1 MFLDIN
7 ACTFNDLEN
16 RCIPKFLDVEISK
29 KYDLENR
36 LKELGENIE
45 SLKRDESKESIEDSL
60 KKIQFYIEA
69 HNKLAQSKYENVEK
83 DIMDEKR
90 NEVEP
95 EHEML
100 YKKIDLYIEKISK
113 LENAERY
120 QLLEVLIQKYGR
132 DYIPSNEPK
141 ENPLTIYCKYGNK
154 VICCECDK
162 RMIQLYKDTSNF
174 DEGLKSLLD
183 ELGVEEDGMNWCKN
197 CGREIHVAEGETTEN
212 FKKNGARDVTHE
224 MLDEE
229 DQPNKESNRELF
241 ENLKMFLNAEDGGIS
256 TDNKLDIMKIYK
268 AILEVMGITLKESDE
283 LNVLKTVSGI
293 CATNIKTKLEWS
305 STYKGKP
312 KSIDKAYLS
321 YTSIN
326 TIIYTA
332 AYLFIIVQS
341 SVPEYSITKPHSKC
355 TPSLEGY
362 PLELDD
368 TNMKG
373 IMYLKCILE
382 SYAETSQDWKSL
394 KKIKLDTTLQSTMSK
409 LASDDYIQF
418 RYKEKRHYI
427 ETKTVQSEKMEPLN
441 VWNEFRPPLKV
452 YDIDNSQ
459 IDNIGVRELKGLR
472 GVDLK
477 NVQHYLALKTIS
489 EIDKSIGKEDVSN
502 YLFTP
507 AVLGNSCCL
516 QQITPQFDYM
526 KMFKTSS
533 TFTGIETKLNITNA
547 LENSGKKNTIYKTYT
562 DEFTRLPSFRNNIFP
577 TKEDVSNE
585 EISLLF
591 ETYVPIGE
599 FKGQKRIYYNNTC
612 ILTNQTR
619 AEILAKEFT
628 FEHYIELIKIIH
640 EFNLTSTNDYR
651 IKNKLEKDGMQ
662 PKLSAQESNAV
673 SNMMLTTTKSSRSK
687 SSSAEDGKQVINI
700 DTDINGELSI
710 LKNVMIILSKNEA
723 SLKNPYISKF
733 FEKLKSEK
741 NAETVVALWK
751 DFKLQIGVEID
762 EIEAHVE
769 ELMSKDIAVNL
780 GNQLKQLGELRSIF
794 QDNEDSFGYDKAK
807 HISVNAKISH
817 IKRYLHTYLFGIPYK
832 IKNDM
837 GVVVVDKK
845 DKPANWN
852 ISQNYINKLN
862 DILKSNSHLCD
873 EFILDKRSNNNQV
886 VYESLCSLITRNNRQ
901 LSQFCAKEH
910 ELSCDG
916 RIKIFSKCT
925 NRNLASVLH
934 MVFVLIFKEML
945 MSDLIT
951 SESIQRNMLTKPAT
965 LSDDN
970 SGDLQDAD
978 SMDGSDIGDIAKI
991 VLDEMNTLEGPEE
1004 MVDNSAG
1011 NGKGRGK
1018 GKGATIVDDNEP
1030 THRLLVCRL
1039 LVEISNEIEK
1049 DRVFLDKHSKT
1060 AIAENIEKKLEADK
1074 EDNLAIMKELDRES
1088 RQSLTN
1094 MIKLGM
1100 TTWKNLSKKQDLNLY
1115 FGETIEEVDEMDPG
1129 NGENENQPVIYEEDD
1144 AENVLSRAQQDLGE
1158 NYTSEQL
1165 DEWNERR
1172 DNNERADREAAADM
1186 DVMPDED
1193 FGDDGYGEDAGGDD
1207 AYY

>member
-1 MFLDIN
+1 
-7 ACTFNDLEN
+7 
-16 RCIPKFLDVEISK
+16 
-29 KYDLENR
+29 
-36 LKELGENIE
+36 
-45 SLKRDESKESIEDSL
+45 
-60 KKIQFYIEA
+60 
-69 HNKLAQSKYENVEK
+69 
-83 DIMDEKR
+83 
-90 NEVEP
+90 
-95 EHEML
+95 
-100 YKKIDLYIEKISK
+100 
-113 LENAERY
+113 
-120 QLLEVLIQKYGR
+120 
-132 DYIPSNEPK
+132 
-141 ENPLTIYCKYGNK
+141 
-154 VICCECDK
+154 
-162 RMIQLYKDTSNF
+162 
-174 DEGLKSLLD
+174 
-183 ELGVEEDGMNWCKN
+183 
-197 CGREIHVAEGETTEN
+197 
-212 FKKNGARDVTHE
+212 
-224 MLDEE
+224 
-229 DQPNKESNRELF
+229 
-241 ENLKMFLNAEDGGIS
+241 
-256 TDNKLDIMKIYK
+256 
-268 AILEVMGITLKESDE
+268 
-283 LNVLKTVSGI
+283 
-293 CATNIKTKLEWS
+293 
-305 STYKGKP
+305 
-312 KSIDKAYLS
+312 
-321 YTSIN
+321 
-326 TIIYTA
+326 
-332 AYLFIIVQS
+332 
-341 SVPEYSITKPHSKC
+341 
-355 TPSLEGY
+355 
-362 PLELDD
+362 
-368 TNMKG
+368 
-373 IMYLKCILE
+373 
-382 SYAETSQDWKSL
+382 
-394 KKIKLDTTLQSTMSK
+394 
-409 LASDDYIQF
+409 
-418 RYKEKRHYI
+418 
-427 ETKTVQSEKMEPLN
+427 
-441 VWNEFRPPLKV
+441 
-452 YDIDNSQ
+452 
-459 IDNIGVRELKGLR
+459 
-472 GVDLK
+472 
-477 NVQHYLALKTIS
+477 
-489 EIDKSIGKEDVSN
+489 
-502 YLFTP
+502 
-507 AVLGNSCCL
+507 
-516 QQITPQFDYM
+516 
-526 KMFKTSS
+526 
-533 TFTGIETKLNITNA
+533 
-547 LENSGKKNTIYKTYT
+547 
-562 DEFTRLPSFRNNIFP
+562 
-577 TKEDVSNE
+577 
-585 EISLLF
+585 
-591 ETYVPIGE
+591 
-599 FKGQKRIYYNNTC
+599 
-612 ILTNQTR
+612 
-619 AEILAKEFT
+619 
-628 FEHYIELIKIIH
+628 
-640 EFNLTSTNDYR
+640 
-651 IKNKLEKDGMQ
+651 
-662 PKLSAQESNAV
+662 
-673 SNMMLTTTKSSRSK
+673 MMLTTTKSSKSK
-687 SSSAEDGKQVINI
+687 SNSSSAAAGKQVINI

-751 DFKLQIGVEID
+751 DFKLQKGVEID

-1172 DNNERADREAAADM
+1172 ANNERADREVAADM

-1193 FGDDGYGEDAGGDD
+1193 FGDDGYDEAAGGDD